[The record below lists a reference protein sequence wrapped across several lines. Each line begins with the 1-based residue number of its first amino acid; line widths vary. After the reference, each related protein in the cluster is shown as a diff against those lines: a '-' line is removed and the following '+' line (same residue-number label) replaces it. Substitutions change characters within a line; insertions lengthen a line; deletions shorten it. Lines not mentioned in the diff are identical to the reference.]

1 MTKILKKASN
11 TAPPSNDV
19 EPKLIGELLVEF
31 LQSDYPLAQLLRR
44 GVVNGQ
50 VTPLEDWL
58 TGPFVE
64 DMLDISTRSLQ
75 TLRTNGSLPYS
86 KLGGKI
92 YYKRQDVETLLEK
105 GYTGDKSTSSFTIK
119 KIKP

>member
-11 TAPPSNDV
+11 TTPPSNDV